1 MKKLFCSKKQ
11 KAKFA
16 FEQVTDRTSTDWRF
30 LLLSEKNKGD
40 PELVDICYP
49 NLWLK
54 DFTLKNEYFN
64 KNKFGMKYILIIK
77 NGEVSVYDLYNNH
90 PPTTA
95 LLNMQQE

>member
-16 FEQVTDRTSTDWRF
+16 FEQVTDRTSNDWRF

-40 PELVDICYP
+40 PELVNICYP

-64 KNKFGMKYILIIK
+64 TNKFGMKYILIIK
-77 NGEVSVYDLYNNH
+77 NGEVSVYDLYNNQ